1 MLNNDTDG
9 LFLHLKITVMEN
21 VILDKIDDD
30 VATRTCVVVVM
41 PDKTY
46 GVTYNKCDEAAVL
59 SMFVVVTT
67 LRNNVTMLINSEA
80 MIVVVNVM
88 IPIANEE
95 ISRSRRVIQCCSG
108 RVGVSIWLAL
118 RRLIIVHT
126 GIEGNDDLIPEV
138 AVNFR
143 GNVLLVLNDFNKE
156 FDSQAL
162 EIACM
167 NDEG

>member
-1 MLNNDTDG
+1 
-9 LFLHLKITVMEN
+9 MEN

-95 ISRSRRVIQCCSG
+95 IARSRRVIQCCSG

-138 AVNFR
+138 VEQSKRAARIFA
-143 GNVLLVLNDFNKE
+143 K
-156 FDSQAL
+156 SQDKYTFIFIVTFIFICL
-162 EIACM
+162 ST
-167 NDEG
+167 